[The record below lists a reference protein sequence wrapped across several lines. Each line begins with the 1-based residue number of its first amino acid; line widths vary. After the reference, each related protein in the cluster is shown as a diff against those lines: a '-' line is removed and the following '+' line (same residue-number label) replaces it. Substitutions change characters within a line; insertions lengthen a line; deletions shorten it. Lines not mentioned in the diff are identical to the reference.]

1 MNKNYKDKPE
11 RPKLETLRKVYT
23 LVETS
28 EATAQAVK
36 PIIKHLAMSY
46 LAMDEMEEEKNEE
59 IAFLLGEMFWLEK
72 RLQEELKQNQ
82 SPEIVIH

>member
-1 MNKNYKDKPE
+1 MNRGYKDKPE
-11 RPKLETLRKVYT
+11 RPKLETLKKVYSW
-23 LVETS
+23 VENS

-36 PIIKHLAMSY
+36 PIIQHLVMSY

-59 IAFLLGEMFWLEK
+59 IDFLLGEMFWLEK